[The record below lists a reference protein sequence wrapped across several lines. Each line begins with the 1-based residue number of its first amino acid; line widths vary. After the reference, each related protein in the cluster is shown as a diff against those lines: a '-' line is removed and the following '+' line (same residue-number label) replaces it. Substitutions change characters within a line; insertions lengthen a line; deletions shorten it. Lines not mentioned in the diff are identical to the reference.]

1 MNRKP
6 LQILAVRSRLVLASI
21 AVPILLASTPA
32 PVQAAA
38 PAKPIAVDELL
49 QGFAKMPGLYA
60 EFRQESFFGMLAEP
74 LVDEGTLHF
83 ADGRL
88 ARRTTAPVPSVVV
101 MDGKGI
107 EYGDGQKRERIDLDG
122 KPAIKQFVEA
132 FTMIFAGDRAGLE
145 TIYRIEF
152 AAAPVGEDGSRG
164 WTMTLVPKVAPMNQV
179 IARVEI
185 SGSELAITKMRVIEV
200 GGDETVTTFSKVDTK
215 KRYSDAEKAK
225 LFTVG

>member
-1 MNRKP
+1 MNPKP
-6 LQILAVRSRLVLASI
+6 LQILALRSRLVLALVV
-21 AVPILLASTPA
+21 VPTLLALSATPA
-32 PVQAAA
+32 PVQAAT
-38 PAKPIAVDELL
+38 PIAVDELL

-107 EYGDGQKRERIDLDG
+107 EYGDGHKRERIDLDG

-152 AAAPVGEDGSRG
+152 APGPVAADGSRS

-185 SGSELAITKMRVIEV
+185 SGSELAIAKMRVVEV

-215 KRYSDAEKAK
+215 RRYSDGEKTK
-225 LFTVG
+225 FFTVG